1 MLDWPGDGADS
12 GPVEKEGTM
21 ISTRLKQFLD
31 DNQVGYDLM
40 QHDPAFTAQQLA
52 ARMHVPGNEF
62 VKVVVVK
69 MDGAYALAAL
79 PAPRRVNFK
88 QLARTGG
95 VKRCSLA
102 SESEFQQLFPDCE
115 LGAMPPFGSLYN
127 LPTYVDQELITA
139 ENIVINAGTH
149 AEAIRVRYSD
159 FNRLARPRVGS
170 FAVAPA
176 VEVAAKKKAATAKAR
191 KKAKAKARKK
201 SKRKKKAS
209 PKRKARLK
217 PKKKARPRKKA
228 KSRKKPRAKKKSKKK
243 AKPRKKTRKARKKT
257 ARRRTRKRRR

>member
-1 MLDWPGDGADS
+1 
-12 GPVEKEGTM
+12 M
-21 ISTRLKQFLD
+21 ISTRLKQYLD

-52 ARMHVPGNEF
+52 ARMHVPGHEF

-159 FNRLARPRVGS
+159 FNRLARRGCLRPGGAAGSATREFQTVGAHRGS
-170 FAVAPA
+170 
-176 VEVAAKKKAATAKAR
+176 
-191 KKAKAKARKK
+191 
-201 SKRKKKAS
+201 
-209 PKRKARLK
+209 
-217 PKKKARPRKKA
+217 
-228 KSRKKPRAKKKSKKK
+228 
-243 AKPRKKTRKARKKT
+243 
-257 ARRRTRKRRR
+257 

>member
-1 MLDWPGDGADS
+1 
-12 GPVEKEGTM
+12 M
-21 ISTRLKQFLD
+21 ISTRLKQYLD

-52 ARMHVPGNEF
+52 ARMHVPGHEF

-79 PAPRRVNFK
+79 SAPRRVNFK

-170 FAVAPA
+170 FAVAPP
-176 VEVAAKKKAATAKAR
+176 VEVAAKKKAATAKA
-191 KKAKAKARKK
+191 KAKKK
-201 SKRKKKAS
+201 SKRKKKAR

-217 PKKKARPRKKA
+217 SK
-228 KSRKKPRAKKKSKKK
+228 KKPRPKKKSKKK

-257 ARRRTRKRRR
+257 AKRRTRKRRR